1 MAQVT
6 DNRGKMRGGS
16 DAWVKRITLIQ
27 AVHMTQ
33 NLTGQP
39 GLTREEGLCRTQVID
54 QRHLFAAQQLLDVNQ
69 NQHAV
74 AERTQTGEVLGGH
87 CHGKLR

>member
-27 AVHMTQ
+27 AVHKTQ

-54 QRHLFAAQQLLDVNQ
+54 QRHLFAAQQLLNVNQ

>member
-27 AVHMTQ
+27 AVHKTQ

>member
-6 DNRGKMRGGS
+6 DNRGKMRGRS

-27 AVHMTQ
+27 AVHKTQ

>member
-27 AVHMTQ
+27 AVHKTQ
-33 NLTGQP
+33 NLAGQP

-74 AERTQTGEVLGGH
+74 AERT
-87 CHGKLR
+87 

>member
-6 DNRGKMRGGS
+6 DNRSKMRGES
-16 DAWVKRITLIQ
+16 DVWVKRITLIQ
-27 AVHMTQ
+27 AVHKTQ

-39 GLTREEGLCRTQVID
+39 GLTREEGLCRTQVVD

-74 AERTQTGEVLGGH
+74 AECTQTGEVLGGH

>member
-16 DAWVKRITLIQ
+16 DAWVKPITLIQ
-27 AVHMTQ
+27 AVHKTQ

-39 GLTREEGLCRTQVID
+39 RLTREEGLCRTQVID

>member
-16 DAWVKRITLIQ
+16 DAWVKRIILIQ
-27 AVHMTQ
+27 AAHKTQ

-39 GLTREEGLCRTQVID
+39 GLTREEGLCRTQVVD
-54 QRHLFAAQQLLDVNQ
+54 QRHLFAAEQLLDVNQ